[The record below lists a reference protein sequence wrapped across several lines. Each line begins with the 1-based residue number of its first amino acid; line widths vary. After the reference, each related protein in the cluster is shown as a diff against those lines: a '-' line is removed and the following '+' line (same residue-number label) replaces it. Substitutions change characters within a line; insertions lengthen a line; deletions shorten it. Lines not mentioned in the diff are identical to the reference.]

1 MEDEGR
7 RENQRYNN
15 NCKHNPSNMAS
26 TSIGGLIFSRTALI
40 AALSLLTAEGFVA
53 PITTSSHHHL
63 TSPLSTDASTTAVYN
78 RQARRKDQKKKKKRS
93 SLLIEDEDDDD
104 VNGGSAASSPQS
116 YQKQEPI
123 LLGGGEIGFDSD
135 VGESKIPVAS
145 SSSSSGA
152 PQKSKLEQEL
162 AGERIQE
169 DGIVGE
175 SVTSAASVSDM
186 PLEPGQMQPD
196 VTTVVT
202 DPDTGIARIQQGKYV
217 MDKVTG
223 KAVILSS
230 LGPEYRLAQMFPGVP
245 PETREKYRFDWK
257 TVTVPEMV
265 EQLKQA
271 CTVPLKN
278 SQTGEEWL
286 GIPPFPQISNP
297 AVDFVLANRD
307 YLGHR
312 MKKALGRL
320 KLRSQSQFKK
330 EEAAEMRELWKHF
343 LLLEDHI
350 SAPFRQ
356 MMLNAEA
363 KIGPNFGNLDMKSYC
378 DGELYE
384 RTASYLVLKSMV
396 AHWEKKYND
405 AMELDALPDEDGA
418 FMAQLYTG
426 DPKRYLPDPP
436 IIFRLAEVS
445 RIVVMA
451 QKMVK
456 AFVDEEDLFND
467 LPAEVKFIESALS
480 IQGGTALRQFML
492 EDFCPNNN
500 VDPASLREGL
510 KRLYQQMFN
519 MQIDPYGDLT
529 MTLWNLCVATSVG
542 TDEARDPY
550 EEYIANVKGTS
561 YENNPGFFQ
570 TYTFNH
576 DKNSLVRF
584 LDSAKPI
591 EKGTAGSTEDV
602 TRQIQGEALQLLGF
616 NLGGGGSPNPATAG
630 RDTKKEQKDYVVPE
644 DRAIGRPHMMG
655 WLDLLGED
663 EELTGAGEEGAKE
676 EFEADKWEEVKV

>member
-1 MEDEGR
+1 M
-7 RENQRYNN
+7 
-15 NCKHNPSNMAS
+15 
-26 TSIGGLIFSRTALI
+26 
-40 AALSLLTAEGFVA
+40 
-53 PITTSSHHHL
+53 
-63 TSPLSTDASTTAVYN
+63 YN
-78 RQARRKDQKKKKKRS
+78 RQARRKDKKKKKKRS
-93 SLLIEDEDDDD
+93 SLLIEDEDDD
-104 VNGGSAASSPQS
+104 VNGGSASSPQS

-145 SSSSSGA
+145 SSSSGS
-152 PQKSKLEQEL
+152 PKKSKLEQEL

-492 EDFCPNNN
+492 EEFCPNNN

-584 LDSAKPI
+584 LDSAKTI

-616 NLGGGGSPNPATAG
+616 NLGGGGSPNPATAS
-630 RDTKKEQKDYVVPE
+630 RDAKKEQKDYVVPE

>member
-1 MEDEGR
+1 
-7 RENQRYNN
+7 
-15 NCKHNPSNMAS
+15 MAS
-26 TSIGGLIFSRTALI
+26 TSVGGLLFSSAALI
-40 AALSLLTAEGFVA
+40 AALSLSAEGFVA
-53 PITTSSHHHL
+53 PSSQTSLARSSYYAPAASSDS
-63 TSPLSTDASTTAVYN
+63 SPSALYN
-78 RQARRKDQKKKKKRS
+78 RQARRKDKKKKKKRS
-93 SLLIEDEDDDD
+93 SLLIEDDEE
-104 VNGGSAASSPQS
+104 SAPSSNSQTF
-116 YQKQEPI
+116 QKQEPI

-135 VGESKIPVAS
+135 VGESKIPVATTSAS
-145 SSSSSGA
+145 SSSPS
-152 PQKSKLEQEL
+152 KSKLEQEL
-162 AGERIQE
+162 SGERIQE

-186 PLEPGQMQPD
+186 PLEPGMMQPD
-196 VTTVVT
+196 VTTIVT

-245 PETREKYRFDWK
+245 PEVREKYRFDWK

-278 SQTGEEWL
+278 SETGKEWL

-312 MKKALGRL
+312 MQKTLGRL

-330 EEAAEMRELWKHF
+330 EEAAELRELWKHF

-356 MMLNAEA
+356 MVLNAEA
-363 KIGPNFGNLDMKSYC
+363 VVGPNFGNLDMKSYC
-378 DGELYE
+378 NGELYE
-384 RTASYLVLKSMV
+384 RTANYLVLKSMV

-405 AMELDALPDEDGA
+405 AMELEALPDDEGA

-445 RIVVMA
+445 RITSMA
-451 QKMVK
+451 QQMVK
-456 AFVDEEDLFND
+456 AFVDEEELFSD

-480 IQGGTALRQFML
+480 IKGGTALRQYML
-492 EDFCPNNN
+492 EEFCPNEN

-550 EEYIANVKGTS
+550 EEYIANAKGTS

-584 LDSAKPI
+584 LDSSKTI

-602 TRQIQGEALQLLGF
+602 TRQIQGEAMQLLGF
-616 NLGGGGSPNPATAG
+616 SFGGGGGSPNPATRSAETE
-630 RDTKKEQKDYVVPE
+630 TKQKDYVVPE

-663 EELTGAGEEGAKE
+663 EELTGASKE
-676 EFEADKWEEVKV
+676 EFEADKWEEVKS

>member
-1 MEDEGR
+1 
-7 RENQRYNN
+7 
-15 NCKHNPSNMAS
+15 MASS
-26 TSIGGLIFSRTALI
+26 TSIGGLLFSSAALI
-40 AALSLLTAEGFVA
+40 AALSLSAEGFVA
-53 PITTSSHHHL
+53 PSSHPSL
-63 TSPLSTDASTTAVYN
+63 ARSYEPASDSSSSALYN
-78 RQARRKDQKKKKKRS
+78 RQARRKEKKKKSRS
-93 SLLIEDEDDDD
+93 SLIIDDDD
-104 VNGGSAASSPQS
+104 DDNTPASNSQS
-116 YQKQEPI
+116 FKKQEPI
-123 LLGGGEIGFDSD
+123 LLGGGEIGFDSE
-135 VGESKIPVAS
+135 VGESKIPVATSAS
-145 SSSSSGA
+145 SS
-152 PQKSKLEQEL
+152 PPKKSKLEQEL
-162 AGERIQE
+162 SGERIQE

-186 PLEPGQMQPD
+186 PLEPGMMQPD

-245 PETREKYRFDWK
+245 PDVRDKYRFDWK

-278 SQTGEEWL
+278 SQTGKEWL

-312 MKKALGRL
+312 MKKTLGRL

-330 EEAAEMRELWKHF
+330 EEAAELRELWKHF

-356 MMLNAEA
+356 IMLNAEA
-363 KIGPNFGNLDMKSYC
+363 KVGPNFGNLDMKSYC
-378 DGELYE
+378 NGELYE
-384 RTASYLVLKSMV
+384 RTANYLVLKSMV

-405 AMELDALPDEDGA
+405 AMELEALPDDEGA

-445 RIVVMA
+445 RITSMA
-451 QKMVK
+451 QQMVK
-456 AFVDEEDLFND
+456 AFVAEEDLFND

-480 IQGGTALRQFML
+480 IKGGTALRQFML
-492 EDFCPNNN
+492 EDFCPNEN

-550 EEYIANVKGTS
+550 EEYIANVRGTK
-561 YENNPGFFQ
+561 YENNPGYFQ

-584 LDSAKPI
+584 LDSSKTI
-591 EKGTAGSTEDV
+591 EKGTAGSTEDL
-602 TRQIQGEALQLLGF
+602 TRQIQGEAMQLLGF
-616 NLGGGGSPNPATAG
+616 SFGGGGSPNPATRG
-630 RDTKKEQKDYVVPE
+630 GEPEKKEKDYVVPE

-655 WLDLLGED
+655 WLDLLGDD
-663 EELTGAGEEGAKE
+663 EELTGVKKEE
-676 EFEADKWEEVKV
+676 EFEADKWEEVNV